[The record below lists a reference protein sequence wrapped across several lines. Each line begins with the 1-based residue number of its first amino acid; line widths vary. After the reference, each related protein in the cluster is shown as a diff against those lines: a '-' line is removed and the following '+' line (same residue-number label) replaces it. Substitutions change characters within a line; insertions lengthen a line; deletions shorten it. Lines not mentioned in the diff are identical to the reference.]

1 MGGFLMPS
9 CEKRIY
15 SNDYYSA
22 LLDFWPLDEEINLI
36 SPDFCYMKI
45 SDILGVLVI
54 DKKILTSLSLR
65 IIPIVSC
72 QNYMR
77 RCRIYLFHC

>member
-1 MGGFLMPS
+1 MPS
-9 CEKRIY
+9 CEERIY

-54 DKKILTSLSLR
+54 DKKILTSLSF
-65 IIPIVSC
+65 IPKGHPLIHAPVG
-72 QNYMR
+72 QADFVR
-77 RCRIYLFHC
+77 

>member
-54 DKKILTSLSLR
+54 DKKILTSLSFTDYTYRFL
-65 IIPIVSC
+65 PKLYAPM
-72 QNYMR
+72 QN
-77 RCRIYLFHC
+77 I